1 MPLISEP
8 FRSVSIF
15 LSYSREDAALQDVL
29 VKQLSPLR
37 RQGIITQWYDCDISA
52 GSEWKQI
59 TQTYLSTSDIIVLL
73 ISPDFI
79 ASEYCYSVDQRALAI
94 REQTLGPEYPQT
106 AFVLNN
112 LAELYGAQNR
122 HAEAEPL
129 YQRALAIR
137 EQTLGPEHPQVAQS
151 LNGLAHLYGVQGK
164 QAEAKSLY
172 QRALAIYKRTLGLDH
187 PDAAIITKN
196 YMSLLQR
203 MQKEE

>member
-94 REQTLGPEYPQT
+94 REQTLGPE
-106 AFVLNN
+106 
-112 LAELYGAQNR
+112 
-122 HAEAEPL
+122 
-129 YQRALAIR
+129 
-137 EQTLGPEHPQVAQS
+137 HPQVAQS